1 MKFKESKKVINF
13 LAYFLEEENVLVYR
27 RHELSRKSLKNEI
40 LAICVFFCNALWFFT
55 NFS

>member
-13 LAYFLEEENVLVYR
+13 LAYFLEEIINVLVYR

-40 LAICVFFCNALWFFT
+40 LAICVFCNALWFFT